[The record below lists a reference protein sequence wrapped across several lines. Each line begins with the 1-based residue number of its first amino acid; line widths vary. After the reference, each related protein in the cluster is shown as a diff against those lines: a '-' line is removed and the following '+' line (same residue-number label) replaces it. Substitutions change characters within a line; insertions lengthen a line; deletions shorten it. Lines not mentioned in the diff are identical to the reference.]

1 VEGASRHARG
11 AAGDPDGGVDAA
23 ARIEDLRESYEIG
36 ALSEDELAPTWLE
49 QFERWLEAALVAGIP
64 EPNAMVLATAGED
77 GAPGARTVLL
87 RRFDARG
94 LRFNTNYRSRK
105 GRELGQNP
113 RATLLFPWY
122 QQQRQVI
129 VDGDVVQLGAEE
141 SDASF
146 AKRPRASRIAA
157 AASPQSE
164 VIESREALERRFA
177 ELEAEYEGVD
187 DPPRPDHWGGY
198 LVEPRSVEFWQ
209 GRRDRMHDR
218 LRFRRTSGGAWV
230 VERLAP

>member
-1 VEGASRHARG
+1 MDGASQHGGG
-11 AAGDPDGGVDAA
+11 ADAA
-23 ARIEDLRESYEIG
+23 ARIEGLRDSYELG

-49 QFERWLEAALVAGIP
+49 QFETWLEAALEAGMA

-87 RRFDARG
+87 RGVDARG
-94 LRFNTNYRSRK
+94 FRFNTNYRSRK
-105 GRELGQNP
+105 GRELAVNP
-113 RATLLFPWY
+113 RATLVFPWY

-129 VDGDVVQLGAEE
+129 VDGEASQLPATE
-141 SDASF
+141 SDDYF
-146 AKRPRASRIAA
+146 AKRPRAARIAA

-164 VIESREALERRFA
+164 VIESREQIERRFA
-177 ELEAEYEGVD
+177 ELEAECEGVE
-187 DPPRPDHWGGY
+187 DPPRPEHWGGY

-209 GRRDRMHDR
+209 GRRNRMHDR
-218 LRFRRTSGGAWV
+218 LRFRRTASGAWV

>member
-1 VEGASRHARG
+1 MKEVGE
-11 AAGDPDGGVDAA
+11 
-23 ARIEDLRESYEIG
+23 RIEELRESYESG

-49 QFERWLEAALVAGIP
+49 QFERWLEAALVGGMA
-64 EPNAMVLATAGED
+64 EPHAMVVATAGED

-87 RRFDARG
+87 RRLDARG
-94 LRFNTNYRSRK
+94 FRFNTNYRSRK
-105 GRELGQNP
+105 GRELGANP

-122 QQQRQVI
+122 QLQRQVI
-129 VDGDVVQLGAEE
+129 VDGDVVQLCAEE

-157 AASPQSE
+157 VASPQSE
-164 VIESREALERRFA
+164 VIESRETIERRFA
-177 ELEAEYEGVD
+177 ELEADYEGVD
-187 DPPRPDHWGGY
+187 DPPRPGHWGGY

-209 GRRDRMHDR
+209 GRRNRMHDR
-218 LRFRRTSGGAWV
+218 LRFRRTAAGAWV

>member
-1 VEGASRHARG
+1 M
-11 AAGDPDGGVDAA
+11 DDAA
-23 ARIEDLRESYEIG
+23 ARIETLRDSYEVG
-36 ALSEDELAPTWLE
+36 ALSEDVLAPTWLE
-49 QFERWLEAALVAGIP
+49 QFEAWLEAALAAGMA
-64 EPNAMVLATAGED
+64 EPNAMVLATAADD

-87 RRFDARG
+87 RGVDVHGF
-94 LRFNTNYRSRK
+94 RFNSNYRSRK
-105 GRELGQNP
+105 GRELAANP

-129 VDGDVVQLGAEE
+129 VDGEVTRLAAEE
-141 SDASF
+141 SDDYF

-164 VIESREALERRFA
+164 VIESREEIERRFT
-177 ELEAEYEGVD
+177 ELEAEYAGVE
-187 DPPRPDHWGGY
+187 DPPRPEHWGGY
-198 LVEPRSVEFWQ
+198 LVAPRSVEFWQ

>member
-1 VEGASRHARG
+1 MNE
-11 AAGDPDGGVDAA
+11 
-23 ARIEDLRESYEIG
+23 RIEDMRESYEIG

-49 QFERWLEAALVAGIP
+49 QFESWLEAAVAAGIP
-64 EPNAMVLATAGED
+64 EPNAMVLATADGD

-87 RRFDARG
+87 RRLDARG
-94 LRFNTNYRSRK
+94 FRFNTNYRSRK
-105 GRELGQNP
+105 GRELGENP
-113 RATLLFPWY
+113 RATLVFPWY

-129 VDGDVVQLGAEE
+129 VDGDVVQLCAEE

-164 VIESREALERRFA
+164 VIESRGVIDSRFA
-177 ELEAEYEGVD
+177 ALEAEYEGVE
-187 DPPRPDHWGGY
+187 DPPRPGHWGGY

-218 LRFRRTSGGAWV
+218 LRFRRTVAGAWV

>member
-1 VEGASRHARG
+1 MERA
-11 AAGDPDGGVDAA
+11 
-23 ARIEDLRESYEIG
+23 IEDLRDSYELG

-49 QFERWLEAALVAGIP
+49 QFESWLEAALGAGMA
-64 EPNAMVLATAGED
+64 EPNAMVLATAGDD

-87 RRFDARG
+87 RRVDGRG
-94 LRFNTNYRSRK
+94 FRFNSNYRSRK
-105 GRELGQNP
+105 GRELGENP
-113 RATLLFPWY
+113 RATLVFPWY
-122 QQQRQVI
+122 QQQRQVV
-129 VDGDVVQLGAEE
+129 VDGDVVQLCAEE

-164 VIESREALERRFA
+164 VIESREEIERRFA
-177 ELEAEYEGVD
+177 ELEAEYEGVE
-187 DPPRPDHWGGY
+187 DPPRPEHWGGY

-218 LRFRRTSGGAWV
+218 LRFRRTAGGAWV

>member
-1 VEGASRHARG
+1 VSE
-11 AAGDPDGGVDAA
+11 VNE
-23 ARIEDLRESYEIG
+23 RIEDMRESYEIG
-36 ALSEDELAPTWLE
+36 ALSEGELAPTWLE
-49 QFERWLEAALVAGIP
+49 QFEGWLEAAVAAGIA
-64 EPNAMVLATAGED
+64 EPNAMVLATADGD

-87 RRFDARG
+87 RRLDARG
-94 LRFNTNYRSRK
+94 FRFNTNYRSRK
-105 GRELGQNP
+105 GRELGENP
-113 RATLLFPWY
+113 RATLVFPWY

-129 VDGDVVQLGAEE
+129 VDGDVVQLCAEE

-164 VIESREALERRFA
+164 VVESRGVIDSRFA
-177 ELEAEYEGVD
+177 EIEAEYEGVE
-187 DPPRPDHWGGY
+187 DPPRPGHWGGY

-218 LRFRRTSGGAWV
+218 LRFRRVESGAWV

>member
-1 VEGASRHARG
+1 MERA
-11 AAGDPDGGVDAA
+11 
-23 ARIEDLRESYEIG
+23 IEDLRDSYELG

-49 QFERWLEAALVAGIP
+49 QFESWLEAALGAGMA
-64 EPNAMVLATAGED
+64 EPNAMVLATAGDD

-87 RRFDARG
+87 RRVDGRG
-94 LRFNTNYRSRK
+94 FRFNSNYRSRK
-105 GRELGQNP
+105 GRELGENP
-113 RATLLFPWY
+113 RATLVFPWY
-122 QQQRQVI
+122 QQQRQVV
-129 VDGDVVQLGAEE
+129 VDGDVVQLCAEE

-164 VIESREALERRFA
+164 VIESREEIERSFA
-177 ELEAEYEGVD
+177 ELEAEYEGVE
-187 DPPRPDHWGGY
+187 DPPRPEHWGGY

-218 LRFRRTSGGAWV
+218 LRFRRTAGGAWV